1 MAIKLRYQ
9 SSFDDIGWSLRET
22 LDEIKRYGE
31 TKQLKFNMLLKYGR
45 LLLMEGKL
53 DDSYK
58 VFQQCSVHAIDNEIP
73 DTKELYYWAS
83 RCLEEQGN
91 MEKALSGYLRLLENE
106 RVIQNDE
113 EIVNVILDRLILF
126 GNITTLVNEY
136 KKKREEELNNPKDL
150 LGKIAKFLRESD
162 KTSCN

>member
-1 MAIKLRYQ
+1 MAIKLTYQ
-9 SSFDDIGWSLRET
+9 SSLDDIGWSLRET

-31 TKQLKFNMLLKYGR
+31 TKQLKFDMLLKYGR

-73 DTKELYYWAS
+73 DTNELYYWAS

-91 MEKALSGYLRLLENE
+91 TERALTSYLTLLENE
-106 RVIQNDE
+106 RFIENDDE
-113 EIVNVILDRLILF
+113 FVNAILDRLILF

-136 KKKREEELNNPKDL
+136 KKKREEELNNPKDM
-150 LGKIAKFLRESD
+150 LGKIAKFLRESQ
-162 KTSCN
+162 KLS